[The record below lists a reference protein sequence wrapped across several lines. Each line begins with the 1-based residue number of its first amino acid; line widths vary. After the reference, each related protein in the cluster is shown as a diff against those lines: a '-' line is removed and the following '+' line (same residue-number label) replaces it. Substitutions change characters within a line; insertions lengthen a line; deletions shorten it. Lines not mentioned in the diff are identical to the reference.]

1 MVGAKEP
8 RLGRALG
15 GLSNYAASRPWRVVS
30 VIAILTIFMGMGMA
44 QLQTDS
50 DLLKILPKDH
60 ETTLAAQNASKQFHG
75 FYDYVTIFYEI
86 DEGKCLEA
94 NAALPFRASQPNCS
108 VVTDEVYVRGM
119 EEIWQLIQEW
129 EPSAQ
134 YAIDVAAIIKIV
146 NFTNSGL
153 DPQNAE
159 ETILMPLQ
167 EQNPDGLLT
176 PVNSAYSMPDTSP
189 PGELLY
195 EAAWQGA
202 LAAAGDSVND
212 AVAPTLKAGR
222 TLVFFDSQEFELS
235 RVELGARVYDIADQY
250 QAEVE
255 ACDDGSNETV
265 CNLQWNVFTPDGLAV
280 RGIAS
285 TDAHSSEVTQQ
296 DISVLAPI
304 IIWAIVVILYVAFR
318 DLRVIVV
325 SGANLLISFLWTAG
339 LMGWLDIPFSALNM
353 TIIPLILGVGID
365 YGIHMVSEF
374 LEHKSDGMSNANAF
388 REAGSRAGIAM
399 AIATITT
406 IIGLMLMAFS
416 PSILMA
422 QLGIVSSIALLVT
435 FLFTLTFIPALLTLT
450 RKEASGRQ
458 QKGSRWILE
467 LARAIYRFRIPVA
480 LFLLI
485 GSGAALTSIRNLEP
499 EAFGNPELNFPHG
512 DRVRDDAEFIFDT
525 FYGGNADA
533 QANFL
538 VVEGDITRP
547 DVHRLIDQ
555 LMIELETHPD
565 IQGFAVN
572 SVTNV
577 LRYYLALN
585 GGTPDAILNQFIIG
599 NIPAEEVQNYE
610 YPQTSDEMRATF
622 DDLFATPMANLMTIL
637 LAEPDYRM
645 ATVTYDTFQSLDFD
659 EVERIWH
666 ATQEAIQSAKD
677 KTGVHDVNVQPFGNN
692 AFSYLFIEEE
702 QPWVNTIG
710 IVSFFLVIIMIALL
724 TRNIKATA
732 CTTCVM
738 LVTSLWW
745 LGALPLLDV
754 GLSVGLMLPMVFIMA
769 IGTDDAIHLIWNME
783 LTSNQNKVY
792 RFVGKAVLLTS
803 VTTFVAFGLFSFQTD
818 LLVRKT
824 LIATTVAVV
833 VMWVATMLVVPLFY
847 PPSYRRE
854 DDAPA

>member
-1 MVGAKEP
+1 K
-8 RLGRALG
+8 L
-15 GLSNYAASRPWRVVS
+15 
-30 VIAILTIFMGMGMA
+30 
-44 QLQTDS
+44 
-50 DLLKILPKDH
+50 
-60 ETTLAAQNASKQFHG
+60 
-75 FYDYVTIFYEI
+75 
-86 DEGKCLEA
+86 
-94 NAALPFRASQPNCS
+94 
-108 VVTDEVYVRGM
+108 
-119 EEIWQLIQEW
+119 
-129 EPSAQ
+129 
-134 YAIDVAAIIKIV
+134 V

-153 DPQNAE
+153 DPQNAQ
-159 ETILMPLQ
+159 ETVLEPVLAG
-167 EQNPDGLLT
+167 NPDGLAR

-189 PGELLY
+189 MGELLY

-202 LAAAGDSVND
+202 LAAAGESVND

-222 TLVFFDSQEFELS
+222 TLLFFDSEGHDLS
-235 RVELGARVYDIADQY
+235 RVELGNRVYELADAY
-250 QAEVE
+250 QAEIE
-255 ACDDGSNETV
+255 ACDDPTSETV
-265 CNLQWNVFTPDGLAV
+265 CTLEWNVFSSEGLAV

-285 TDAHSSEVTQQ
+285 TDAHSSKVTQE

-304 IIWAIVVILYVAFR
+304 IIWAIIVILYVAFR
-318 DLRVIVV
+318 DLRVVLV

-339 LMGWLDIPFSALNM
+339 LMGWLNIPFSALNM

-374 LEHKSDGMSNANAF
+374 LEHKSDGHSNAMAF

-406 IIGLMLMAFS
+406 ITGLMLMAFS
-416 PSILMA
+416 PSVLMA

-450 RKEASGRQ
+450 RKDASGRQ
-458 QKGSRWILE
+458 QKGSAWVLG
-467 LARAIYRFRIPVA
+467 LARAVSRFRVVVVLTVIV
-480 LFLLI
+480 
-485 GSGAALTSIRNLEP
+485 GSAAALVSIQELEP
-499 EAFGNPELNFPHG
+499 EGFGNPELNFPHG

-538 VVEGDITRP
+538 VVEADITRP
-547 DVHRLIDQ
+547 EVHVLIDQ
-555 LMIELETHPD
+555 LMVELETHPD

-577 LRYYLALN
+577 LRYYLALEQ
-585 GGTPDAILNQFIIG
+585 GTPDAIVNQLILG
-599 NIPAEEVQNYE
+599 NIPNEDLQNLE
-610 YPQTSDEMRATF
+610 YPQTQEEMKATF
-622 DDLFATPMANLMTIL
+622 DDLFETPMANMMTVL
-637 LAEPDYRM
+637 LAAPDYQM
-645 ATVTYDTFQSLDFD
+645 ATVTYDTFQTLEFS
-659 EVERIWH
+659 EVERIWD
-666 ATQEAIQSAKD
+666 ATQEAIQAAKD

-724 TRNIKATA
+724 TRNVKATL
-732 CTTCVM
+732 CTTAVM

-783 LTSNQNKVY
+783 LTENQNKVY

-803 VTTFVAFGLFSFQTD
+803 VTTLVAFGLFSFQTD

-824 LIATTVAVV
+824 LIATAVAVV
-833 VMWVATMLVVPLFY
+833 VMWLSTMLIVPLFY
-847 PPSYRRE
+847 PPSMRAE